1 MNSRLNFPF
10 AERTRPLGLGGTDIG
25 AILGLSPYKTPLE
38 LWSELV
44 SGEQPADRDLIHLRF
59 GQHAESFIAREYERA
74 TDLFTAIHSP
84 TMFHKNHGFM
94 FGHVDRFVLETP
106 DTPAVIDGTITAN
119 KLLECK
125 TSSAFSK
132 NDWGEPG
139 TDQVPPL
146 YLVQCAWYMAITEC
160 QSADLAVLI
169 GNSDFR
175 VYTIQRDLELEELIL
190 SHAQHFWH
198 EHVIGQ
204 TPPEPINV
212 QDATLLFPK
221 ESSGQSIEANEA
233 LLESI
238 RAYQD
243 NSAKSQALSTEC
255 DRLKLEI
262 LNYMGHAEKLTH
274 AGKTLATWKC
284 AKASNRIDT
293 KALAQAHPDI
303 AAVFTASVL
312 GSRRFLL
319 KDAS

>member
-10 AERTRPLGLGGTDIG
+10 AERTRPLGLGGTDID

-44 SGEQPADRDLIHLRF
+44 SGEQPTSRDLIHLRF
-59 GQHAESFIAREYERA
+59 GQHAESFIASEYERA
-74 TDLFTAIHSP
+74 TGLFTAQHSP
-84 TMFHKNHGFM
+84 TLFHKKHGFM

-106 DTPAVIDGTITAN
+106 DTPAVVDGTITAD

-175 VYTIQRDLELEELIL
+175 VFTIDRDLELEELIL

-198 EHVIGQ
+198 AHVIGQ
-204 TPPEPINV
+204 TPPAPINV
-212 QDATLLFPK
+212 QDASILFPR
-221 ESSGQSIEANEA
+221 ESSGLTIEANEV

-238 RAYQD
+238 RLYQD
-243 NSAKSQALSTEC
+243 NCAKSQALSTEC

-303 AAVFTASVL
+303 AAAFTASVL

>member
-44 SGEQPADRDLIHLRF
+44 SGEQPENRDLIHLRF
-59 GQHAESFIAREYERA
+59 GQHAESFIASEYERA
-74 TDLFTAIHSP
+74 TDLFTAVHSP
-84 TMFHKNHGFM
+84 TLFHKKHGFM
-94 FGHVDRFVLETP
+94 FGHVDRFVLDRP
-106 DTPAVIDGTITAN
+106 DTPAVVDGTITAD

-175 VYTIQRDLELEELIL
+175 VYTIERDMELEGLIL

-198 EHVIGQ
+198 EHVLGKK
-204 TPPEPINV
+204 PPEPISV
-212 QDATLLFPK
+212 QDASILFPK
-221 ESSGQSIEANEA
+221 EAPNSSVLANEEILQSIT
-233 LLESI
+233 
-238 RAYQD
+238 AYRQ
-243 NSAKSQALSTEC
+243 ACTQSQTLSEEC
-255 DRLKLEI
+255 EKLKLEI
-262 LNYMGHAEKLTH
+262 LKYMGHAEKLTL
-274 AGKTLATWKC
+274 GSKTLATWKC
-284 AKASNRIDT
+284 AKSSTRIDT
-293 KALAQAHPDI
+293 KALVQAHPDI
-303 AAVFTASVL
+303 ASEFSTTVI

>member
-10 AERTRPLGLGGTDIG
+10 AARTRPLGLGGTDIG

-44 SGEQPADRDLIHLRF
+44 SGEQPANRELIHLRF
-59 GQHAESFIAREYERA
+59 GQHAESFIASEYERA
-74 TDLFTAIHSP
+74 TNLFTAVHSP
-84 TMFHKNHGFM
+84 TLFHKKHGFM
-94 FGHVDRFVLETP
+94 FGHVDRFVLDTP
-106 DTPAVIDGTITAN
+106 DTPAVVDGTITAD

-125 TSSAFSK
+125 TSSAFNK

-160 QSADLAVLI
+160 RSADLAVLI

-175 VYTIQRDLELEELIL
+175 TYTIDRDLELEGLIL

-198 EHVIGQ
+198 EHVLGKK
-204 TPPEPINV
+204 PPEPISV
-212 QDATLLFPK
+212 QDASILFPK
-221 ESSGQSIEANEA
+221 EAPNSSVLANEEILQSITAYRKA
-233 LLESI
+233 CTES
-238 RAYQD
+238 QT
-243 NSAKSQALSTEC
+243 LSEEC
-255 DRLKLEI
+255 EKLKLEI
-262 LNYMGHAEKLTH
+262 LNYMGHAEKLTF
-274 AGKTLATWKC
+274 GSKTLATWKC
-284 AKASNRIDT
+284 AKSSTRIDT
-293 KALAQAHPDI
+293 KALALAYPDI
-303 AAVFTASVL
+303 ASAFSNTVM

>member
-1 MNSRLNFPF
+1 
-10 AERTRPLGLGGTDIG
+10 
-25 AILGLSPYKTPLE
+25 
-38 LWSELV
+38 
-44 SGEQPADRDLIHLRF
+44 
-59 GQHAESFIAREYERA
+59 
-74 TDLFTAIHSP
+74 
-84 TMFHKNHGFM
+84 
-94 FGHVDRFVLETP
+94 VLETP
-106 DTPAVIDGTITAN
+106 DTPAVVDGTFTAN

-175 VYTIQRDLELEELIL
+175 VYTIDRDLELEELIL
-190 SHAQHFWH
+190 SHALHFWG
-198 EHVIGQ
+198 EHVIEQ

-212 QDATLLFPK
+212 QDASILFPK
-221 ESSGQSIEANEA
+221 ESSGLTIEANET

-243 NSAKSQALSTEC
+243 NCAKSQSLTTEC

-293 KALAQAHPDI
+293 KALVQAHPEI
-303 AAVFTASVL
+303 ASAFTTSVL

>member
-25 AILGLSPYKTPLE
+25 AILGLSPFKTPLE

-44 SGEQPADRDLIHLRF
+44 SGEQPTSRDLIHLRF
-59 GQHAESFIAREYERA
+59 GRHAESFIASEYERA
-74 TDLFTAIHSP
+74 TRLFTAQHSP
-84 TMFHKNHGFM
+84 TLFHKKHGFM
-94 FGHVDRFVLETP
+94 FGHVDRFVLDTP
-106 DTPAVIDGTITAN
+106 DTPAVVDGTITAN

-175 VYTIQRDLELEELIL
+175 VYTIERDLELEDLIL
-190 SHAQHFWH
+190 SHALHFWS

-204 TPPEPINV
+204 TPPAPINV
-212 QDATLLFPK
+212 QDAALLFPK
-221 ESSGQSIEANEA
+221 ESSDSSVEANEA

-238 RAYQD
+238 RLYQD
-243 NSAKSQALSTEC
+243 SCAKSQVLSTEC

-274 AGKTLATWKC
+274 ADKTLATWKR
-284 AKASNRIDT
+284 AKASKRIDT
-293 KALAQAHPDI
+293 KALAQAHPEI
-303 AAVFTASVL
+303 AAVFTTSVL

>member
-25 AILGLSPYKTPLE
+25 AIVGLSPYKTPLE

-44 SGEQPADRDLIHLRF
+44 SGEQPASRDLIHLRF
-59 GQHAESFIAREYERA
+59 GQHAESFIASEYERA
-74 TDLFTAIHSP
+74 TGLFTAQHSP
-84 TMFHKNHGFM
+84 TLFHKKHGFM
-94 FGHVDRFVLETP
+94 FGHVDRFVLDTP
-106 DTPAVIDGTITAN
+106 DTPAVVDGTITASR
-119 KLLECK
+119 LLECK

-132 NDWGEPG
+132 NDWGDPG

-175 VYTIQRDLELEELIL
+175 VYTIERDLELEDLIL
-190 SHAQHFWH
+190 SHALNFWN

-204 TPPEPINV
+204 KPPAPVNV
-212 QDATLLFPK
+212 LDSALLCPK
-221 ESSGQSIEANEA
+221 ESSGSSVEANEA
-233 LLESI
+233 LLKSI
-238 RAYQD
+238 RLYQD
-243 NSAKSQALSTEC
+243 SCAKSQALSTEC

-262 LNYMGHAEKLTH
+262 LNYMGQAEKLTH
-274 AGKTLATWKC
+274 AGKLLATWKC
-284 AKASNRIDT
+284 AKPSNRIDT

-303 AAVFTASVL
+303 ASAFTTSVL

-319 KDAS
+319 KDVS

>member
-44 SGEQPADRDLIHLRF
+44 SGEQPANRDLIHLRF
-59 GQHAESFIAREYERA
+59 GQHAESFIASEYERA
-74 TDLFTAIHSP
+74 TGLFTAQHSP
-84 TMFHKNHGFM
+84 TLFHKKHGFM
-94 FGHVDRFVLETP
+94 FGHVDRFVLDTP
-106 DTPAVIDGTITAN
+106 DTPAVVDGSITAN

-146 YLVQCAWYMAITEC
+146 YLVQCAWYLAITEC
-160 QSADLAVLI
+160 RSANLAVLI

-175 VYTIQRDLELEELIL
+175 VYNIDRVLELEELIL
-190 SHAQHFWH
+190 SHAQHFWN
-198 EHVIGQ
+198 EHVLCKK
-204 TPPEPINV
+204 PPEPV
-212 QDATLLFPK
+212 STQDASILFPK
-221 ESSGQSIEANEA
+221 EAPNSSVAANEEMLKNIEDYRQA
-233 LLESI
+233 CT
-238 RAYQD
+238 
-243 NSAKSQALSTEC
+243 KSQTLSDEC
-255 DRLKLEI
+255 EKLKLEI
-262 LNYMGHAEKLTH
+262 LNYMGNAEKLTF
-274 AGKTLATWKC
+274 GNKTLATWKC
-284 AKASNRIDT
+284 AKSSSRIDT

-303 AAVFTASVL
+303 ASAFTSTVM

>member
-1 MNSRLNFPF
+1 MNSRLNFPI
-10 AERTRPLGLGGTDIG
+10 AEHTRPLGLGGTDIG
-25 AILGLSPYKTPLE
+25 TILGLSPYKTPLE

-44 SGEQPADRDLIHLRF
+44 SGKQPADRDLIHLRF
-59 GQHAESFIAREYERA
+59 GQHAESFIASEYERA
-74 TDLFTAIHSP
+74 TDLFTAVHSP
-84 TMFHKNHGFM
+84 TLFHKKHGFM

-106 DTPAVIDGTITAN
+106 DTPAVVDGTITAE

-160 QSADLAVLI
+160 RSADLAVLI

-175 VYTIQRDLELEELIL
+175 VYTIDRDLELEELIL
-190 SHAQHFWH
+190 SHAQHFWN

-204 TPPEPINV
+204 TPPTPINV
-212 QDATLLFPK
+212 QDASILFPK
-221 ESSGQSIEANEA
+221 ESSGLTIEANES

-243 NSAKSQALSTEC
+243 SFAKAQTISTEC
-255 DRLKLEI
+255 ERLKLEI
-262 LNYMGHAEKLTH
+262 LSYMGNAEKLTH

-293 KALAQAHPDI
+293 KALAQAHPEI
-303 AAVFTASVL
+303 ASAFTASVL

>member
-10 AERTRPLGLGGTDIG
+10 ASRTRPLGLGGTDIG

-44 SGEQPADRDLIHLRF
+44 SGEQPASRDLIHLRF
-59 GQHAESFIAREYERA
+59 GQHAESFIASEYERA
-74 TDLFTAIHSP
+74 TDLFTAEHSP
-84 TMFHKNHGFM
+84 TLFHKKHGFM

-106 DTPAVIDGTITAN
+106 DTPAVVDGTIIAD

-175 VYTIQRDLELEELIL
+175 VYTIERDMELEGLIL

-198 EHVIGQ
+198 EHVLGKK
-204 TPPEPINV
+204 PPEPISV
-212 QDATLLFPK
+212 QDASILFPK
-221 ESSGQSIEANEA
+221 EAPNSSVLANEEILQSIT
-233 LLESI
+233 
-238 RAYQD
+238 AYRQ
-243 NSAKSQALSTEC
+243 ACIQSQTLSEEC
-255 DRLKLEI
+255 EKLKLEI
-262 LNYMGHAEKLTH
+262 LNYMGHAEKLTL
-274 AGKTLATWKC
+274 GSKTLATWKC
-284 AKASNRIDT
+284 AKSSTRIDT

-303 AAVFTASVL
+303 ASEFSTTVI

>member
-10 AERTRPLGLGGTDIG
+10 ASRTRPLGLGGTDIG

-44 SGEQPADRDLIHLRF
+44 SGEQPASRDLIHLRF
-59 GQHAESFIAREYERA
+59 GQHAESFIASEYERA
-74 TDLFTAIHSP
+74 TNLFTTVHSP
-84 TMFHKNHGFM
+84 TLFHKKHGFM

-106 DTPAVIDGTITAN
+106 DTPAVVDGTITAD

-175 VYTIQRDLELEELIL
+175 VYTIERDMELEGLIL

-198 EHVIGQ
+198 EHVLGKK
-204 TPPEPINV
+204 PPEPISV
-212 QDATLLFPK
+212 QDASILFPK
-221 ESSGQSIEANEA
+221 EAPNSSVLANEEILQSIA
-233 LLESI
+233 
-238 RAYQD
+238 AYRQ
-243 NSAKSQALSTEC
+243 ACTQSQTLSEEC
-255 DRLKLEI
+255 EKLKLEI
-262 LNYMGHAEKLTH
+262 LNYMGHAEKLTF
-274 AGKTLATWKC
+274 GSKTLATWKC
-284 AKASNRIDT
+284 AKSSTRIDT

-303 AAVFTASVL
+303 ASEFSSTVM

>member
-44 SGEQPADRDLIHLRF
+44 SGEQPASRDLIHLRF
-59 GQHAESFIAREYERA
+59 GQHAESFIASEYERA
-74 TDLFTAIHSP
+74 TDLFTAEHSP
-84 TMFHKNHGFM
+84 TLFHKKHGFM

-106 DTPAVIDGTITAN
+106 DTPVVVDGTITAD

-132 NDWGEPG
+132 NDWGESG
-139 TDQVPPL
+139 TDQVPPH

-175 VYTIQRDLELEELIL
+175 VYTIERDMELEGLIL

-198 EHVIGQ
+198 EHVLGKK
-204 TPPEPINV
+204 PPEPISV
-212 QDATLLFPK
+212 QDASILFPK
-221 ESSGQSIEANEA
+221 EAPNSSVLANEEILQSIT
-233 LLESI
+233 
-238 RAYQD
+238 AYRQ
-243 NSAKSQALSTEC
+243 ACTQSQTLSEEC
-255 DRLKLEI
+255 EKLKLEI
-262 LNYMGHAEKLTH
+262 LNYMGHAEKLTL
-274 AGKTLATWKC
+274 GSKTLATWKC
-284 AKASNRIDT
+284 AKSSTRIDT

-303 AAVFTASVL
+303 ASEFSTTVI

>member
-10 AERTRPLGLGGTDIG
+10 AERSRPLGLGGTDIG

-44 SGEQPADRDLIHLRF
+44 SGEEAPNRDLIHLRF
-59 GQHAESFIAREYERA
+59 GQHAESFIASEYERA
-74 TDLFTAIHSP
+74 TDHFTVKHAP
-84 TMFHKNHGFM
+84 TLFHKKHGFM
-94 FGHVDRFVLETP
+94 FGHVDRLVVETP
-106 DTPAVIDGTITAN
+106 DSPALVDGCITAG

-125 TSSAFSK
+125 TSSVYSK

-175 VYTIQRDLELEELIL
+175 VYTIERDLELEDLIL
-190 SHAQHFWH
+190 SHALHFWS

-204 TPPEPINV
+204 KPPAPSNV
-212 QDATLLFPK
+212 QDASLLFPK
-221 ESSGQSIEANEA
+221 ESSGSSVEANEA

-238 RAYQD
+238 RLYRD
-243 NSAKSQALSTEC
+243 NCAKSQALSTEC

-262 LNYMGHAEKLTH
+262 LNYMGHADKLTH
-274 AGKTLATWKC
+274 SGKLLATWKC
-284 AKASNRIDT
+284 AKASSRIDT
-293 KALAQAHPDI
+293 KALALAHPEI
-303 AAVFTASVL
+303 AKSFTTSVL

>member
-10 AERTRPLGLGGTDIG
+10 ASRTRPLGLGGTDIG

-44 SGEQPADRDLIHLRF
+44 SGEQPASRDLIHLRF
-59 GQHAESFIAREYERA
+59 GQHAESFIASEYERA
-74 TDLFTAIHSP
+74 TNLFTTLHSP
-84 TMFHKNHGFM
+84 TLFHKKHGFM

-106 DTPAVIDGTITAN
+106 DTPAVVDGTIIAD
-119 KLLECK
+119 KLVECK

-175 VYTIQRDLELEELIL
+175 VYTIERDMELEGLIL
-190 SHAQHFWH
+190 SHSQHFWH
-198 EHVIGQ
+198 EHVLGKK
-204 TPPEPINV
+204 PPEPISV
-212 QDATLLFPK
+212 QDASILFPK
-221 ESSGQSIEANEA
+221 EAPNSSVLANEEILQSIT
-233 LLESI
+233 
-238 RAYQD
+238 AYRQ
-243 NSAKSQALSTEC
+243 ACTQSQTLSEEC
-255 DRLKLEI
+255 EKLKLEI
-262 LNYMGHAEKLTH
+262 LNYMGHAEKLTL
-274 AGKTLATWKC
+274 GSKTLATWKC
-284 AKASNRIDT
+284 AKSSTRIDT

-303 AAVFTASVL
+303 ASEFSTTVI

>member
-38 LWSELV
+38 LWSDLV
-44 SGEQPADRDLIHLRF
+44 SGEQPASRDLIHLRF
-59 GQHAESFIAREYERA
+59 GQHAESFIASEYERA
-74 TDLFTAIHSP
+74 TGLFTAQHSP
-84 TMFHKNHGFM
+84 TLFHKKLGFM
-94 FGHVDRFVLETP
+94 FGHVDRFVLDTP
-106 DTPAVIDGTITAN
+106 DTPAVVDGTITAN

-146 YLVQCAWYMAITEC
+146 YLVQCAWYLAITEC
-160 QSADLAVLI
+160 QAADLAVLI

-175 VYTIQRDLELEELIL
+175 IYTIERDMELEGLIL

-198 EHVIGQ
+198 EHVIAQ
-204 TPPEPINV
+204 IPPEPISV
-212 QDATLLFPK
+212 QDAALLFPK
-221 ESSGQSIEANEA
+221 ESAGMSVEADEK
-233 LLESI
+233 LLKSI
-238 RAYQD
+238 RSYQE
-243 NSAKSQALSTEC
+243 STSKSQTLSSEC
-255 DRLKLEI
+255 ERLKLEI
-262 LNYMGHAEKLTH
+262 LSYMGQAEKLTH

-284 AKASNRIDT
+284 SKPTTRIDT
-293 KALAQAHPDI
+293 KALAQAHPEI
-303 AAVFTASVL
+303 ASAFTTDVL

-319 KDAS
+319 KDVS

>member
-1 MNSRLNFPF
+1 L
-10 AERTRPLGLGGTDIG
+10 
-25 AILGLSPYKTPLE
+25 
-38 LWSELV
+38 
-44 SGEQPADRDLIHLRF
+44 
-59 GQHAESFIAREYERA
+59 
-74 TDLFTAIHSP
+74 
-84 TMFHKNHGFM
+84 FHKKHGFM
-94 FGHVDRFVLETP
+94 FGHVDRFVLDTP
-106 DTPAVIDGTITAN
+106 DTPAVVDGTITAN

-175 VYTIQRDLELEELIL
+175 IYTIERDLELEDLIL
-190 SHAQHFWH
+190 SHALHYWS

-204 TPPEPINV
+204 KPPAPINV

-221 ESSGQSIEANEA
+221 ETSGSSVEANEA

-238 RAYQD
+238 RLYQD
-243 NSAKSQALSTEC
+243 NCAKSQVLSTEC

-303 AAVFTASVL
+303 VCAFTSSVL

>member
-44 SGEQPADRDLIHLRF
+44 SGEQPANRDLIHLRF
-59 GQHAESFIAREYERA
+59 GQHAESFIASEYERA
-74 TDLFTAIHSP
+74 TNLFTAEHSP
-84 TMFHKNHGFM
+84 TLFHKKHGFM
-94 FGHVDRFVLETP
+94 FSHVDRFVLETP
-106 DTPAVIDGTITAN
+106 DTPAVVDGTITAD

-125 TSSAFSK
+125 TSSAFNK

-160 QSADLAVLI
+160 RSADLAVLI

-175 VYTIQRDLELEELIL
+175 IYTIARDLELEGLIL
-190 SHAQHFWH
+190 SHAHHFWH
-198 EHVIGQ
+198 EHVLGKK
-204 TPPEPINV
+204 PPEPISV
-212 QDATLLFPK
+212 QDASILFPK
-221 ESSGQSIEANEA
+221 EAPNSSVLANEEILQSI
-233 LLESI
+233 S
-238 RAYQD
+238 AYRKACTQ
-243 NSAKSQALSTEC
+243 SQTLSEEC
-255 DRLKLEI
+255 EKLKLEI
-262 LNYMGHAEKLTH
+262 LNYMGHAEKLTF
-274 AGKTLATWKC
+274 GSKTLATWKC
-284 AKASNRIDT
+284 AKSSTRIDT

-303 AAVFTASVL
+303 ASEFSSTVM

>member
-10 AERTRPLGLGGTDIG
+10 AERTWPLGLGGTDIG

-44 SGEQPADRDLIHLRF
+44 SGEQPANRDLIHLRF
-59 GQHAESFIAREYERA
+59 GQHAESFIASEYERA
-74 TDLFTAIHSP
+74 TNLFTAEHSP
-84 TMFHKNHGFM
+84 TLFHKKHGFM

-106 DTPAVIDGTITAN
+106 DTPAVVDGTITAD

-125 TSSAFSK
+125 TSSAFNK

-160 QSADLAVLI
+160 RSADLAVLI

-175 VYTIQRDLELEELIL
+175 VYTIERDLELEGLIL

-198 EHVIGQ
+198 EHVLGKK
-204 TPPEPINV
+204 PPEPISV
-212 QDATLLFPK
+212 QDASILFPK
-221 ESSGQSIEANEA
+221 EAPNSSVLANEEILQSITAYRKVCT
-233 LLESI
+233 ES
-238 RAYQD
+238 QT
-243 NSAKSQALSTEC
+243 LSEEC
-255 DRLKLEI
+255 EKLKLEI
-262 LNYMGHAEKLTH
+262 LNYMGHAEKLTF
-274 AGKTLATWKC
+274 GSKTLATWKC
-284 AKASNRIDT
+284 AKSSTRIDT
-293 KALAQAHPDI
+293 KALALAYPDI
-303 AAVFTASVL
+303 ASAFSNTVM

>member
-1 MNSRLNFPF
+1 MNTRLNFPF
-10 AERTRPLGLGGTDIG
+10 ASRIRPLGLGGTDIG

-59 GQHAESFIAREYERA
+59 GQHAESFIASEYERA
-74 TDLFTAIHSP
+74 TDLFTAVHSP
-84 TMFHKNHGFM
+84 TLFHKKHGFM

-106 DTPAVIDGTITAN
+106 DTPAVVDGTITAE

-125 TSSAFSK
+125 TSSPFSK

-160 QSADLAVLI
+160 RSADLAVLI

-175 VYTIQRDLELEELIL
+175 VYTIDRDLELEELIL
-190 SHAQHFWH
+190 SHAQHFWQ

-204 TPPEPINV
+204 TPPTPINV
-212 QDATLLFPK
+212 QDASILFPK
-221 ESSGQSIEANEA
+221 ESSGLTIEANES

-243 NSAKSQALSTEC
+243 SFAKAQTISTEC
-255 DRLKLEI
+255 ERLKLEI
-262 LNYMGHAEKLTH
+262 LSYMGNAEKLTH

-303 AAVFTASVL
+303 VCAFTSSVL

-319 KDAS
+319 KVAS

>member
-44 SGEQPADRDLIHLRF
+44 SGEQPANRDLIHLRF
-59 GQHAESFIAREYERA
+59 GQHAESFIASEYERA
-74 TDLFTAIHSP
+74 TDLFTAEHSP
-84 TMFHKNHGFM
+84 TLFHKKHGFM

-106 DTPAVIDGTITAN
+106 DSPAVVDGTIIAD

-175 VYTIQRDLELEELIL
+175 VYTIDRDLELEELIL

-198 EHVIGQ
+198 EHVLGKK
-204 TPPEPINV
+204 PPEPISV
-212 QDATLLFPK
+212 QDASILFPK
-221 ESSGQSIEANEA
+221 EAPNSSVLANEEILQSIA
-233 LLESI
+233 
-238 RAYQD
+238 AYRQ
-243 NSAKSQALSTEC
+243 ACTQSQTLSEEC
-255 DRLKLEI
+255 EKLKLEI
-262 LNYMGHAEKLTH
+262 LNYMGHAEKLTL
-274 AGKTLATWKC
+274 GSKTLATWKC
-284 AKASNRIDT
+284 AKSSTRIDT
-293 KALAQAHPDI
+293 KALAQARPDI
-303 AAVFTASVL
+303 ASEFSTTVI

>member
-1 MNSRLNFPF
+1 M
-10 AERTRPLGLGGTDIG
+10 GLGGTDIG

-44 SGEQPADRDLIHLRF
+44 SGEPSKSRDLLHLRF
-59 GQHAESFIAREYERA
+59 GQYAEGFIAQEYERSKQM
-74 TDLFTAIHSP
+74 FTVEHEP
-84 TMFHKNHGFM
+84 TVFHKEHGFM
-94 FGHVDRFVLETP
+94 FGHIDRFVLDRP
-106 DTPAVIDGTITAN
+106 DTPAVIDGVITASRI
-119 KLLECK
+119 LECK
-125 TSSAFSK
+125 TSSSFNKS
-132 NDWGEPG
+132 DWGEAA

-146 YLVQCAWYMAITEC
+146 YLVQCAWYLALTGCEA
-160 QSADLAVLI
+160 ADLAVLI

-175 VYTIQRDLELEELIL
+175 IYSIERDLELEGLIL
-190 SHAQHFWH
+190 DHAKRFWFD
-198 EHVIGQ
+198 HVIGLK
-204 TPPEPINV
+204 PPAPV
-212 QDATLLFPK
+212 SPQDASLLYPK
-221 ESSGQSIEANEA
+221 ESSGLSIEANEA

-243 NSAKSQALSTEC
+243 NSSKFQVLSTEC

-303 AAVFTASVL
+303 AAAFTSSVL

>member
-44 SGEQPADRDLIHLRF
+44 SDEQPTNRDLIHLRF
-59 GQHAESFIAREYERA
+59 GQHAESFIASEYERA
-74 TDLFTAIHSP
+74 TGLFTVQHSP
-84 TMFHKNHGFM
+84 TLFHKKHGFM

-106 DTPAVIDGTITAN
+106 DTPAVVYGTITAD

-125 TSSAFSK
+125 TSSAFNK

-160 QSADLAVLI
+160 RSADLAVLI

-175 VYTIQRDLELEELIL
+175 VYTIERDLELEGLIM

-198 EHVIGQ
+198 EHVLGKK
-204 TPPEPINV
+204 PPKPISV
-212 QDATLLFPK
+212 QDASILFPK
-221 ESSGQSIEANEA
+221 EAPNSSVLANEEILQSI
-233 LLESI
+233 S
-238 RAYQD
+238 AYRK
-243 NSAKSQALSTEC
+243 ACTKSQTLSEEC
-255 DRLKLEI
+255 EKLKLEI
-262 LNYMGHAEKLTH
+262 LNYMGHAEKLTL
-274 AGKTLATWKC
+274 GSKTLATWKC
-284 AKASNRIDT
+284 AKSSTRIDT

-303 AAVFTASVL
+303 ASEFSYTVM

-319 KDAS
+319 KDES